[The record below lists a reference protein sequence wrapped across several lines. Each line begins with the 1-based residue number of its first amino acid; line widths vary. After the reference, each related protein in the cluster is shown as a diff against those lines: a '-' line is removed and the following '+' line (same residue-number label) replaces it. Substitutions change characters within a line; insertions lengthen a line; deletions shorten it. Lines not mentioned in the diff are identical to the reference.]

1 VSVEVQLAL
10 LAWGTF
16 VGLDLVTVPQIMI
29 ARPLVAGGVAGGILG
44 DPGTGLL
51 LGVLFELFQF
61 DILPVGAVRYPE
73 YGPATVAAVSAAHA
87 VTGVLGFG
95 LGALV
100 GLLTGLVGGLSIH
113 LSRRVTSRAVRSAV
127 APLEAGDVAVLLRVH
142 VQAIAR
148 DAARAALVTTLGL
161 ALAFGARFVVAIA
174 VSSRGAG
181 FLGVA
186 AVAGCLAAGSSGTY
200 RLVGRGPALRWFAL
214 GLGGGALAT
223 WLR

>member
-1 VSVEVQLAL
+1 MSIEVQLAL
-10 LAWGTF
+10 LAWGTV
-16 VGLDLVTVPQIMI
+16 VGLDLVSVPQVMI
-29 ARPLVAGGVAGGILG
+29 ARPIVAGGVAGGILG

-73 YGPATVAAVSAAHA
+73 YGPATVAAVGAAHA

-100 GLLTGLVGGLSIH
+100 GLVTGLVGGVSIH
-113 LSRRVTSRAVRSAV
+113 LSRRVTARAVRA
-127 APLEAGDVAVLLRVH
+127 AAEPIEAGDYAVMVRVH
-142 VQAIAR
+142 ALAIGR
-148 DAARAALVTTLGL
+148 DALRAALVTAFGL
-161 ALAFGARFVVAIA
+161 ALALSARAVLAVA
-174 VSSRGAG
+174 VSPRAVG

-186 AVAGCLAAGSSGTY
+186 AVAAGLAAGSSGTY
-200 RLVGRGPALRWFAL
+200 RLMGRGPALRWFAL